1 MKKFS
6 ILLLCA
12 VVLFAGCGKSADTAG
27 QDFSPLQMNAPT
39 MDQTTL
45 AEASEPSLAS
55 AEMQDAA
62 PKVQAENLSAELQDS
77 FISAVTEESKESI
90 PADNGTVLF
99 TLQLQS
105 TTVTIPERPEA
116 AAAINT
122 KLHAKQAEERAFAN
136 ELIATARADYE
147 QTENPDEHWYGYS
160 YYTTDT
166 ITRMDDA
173 VFSLTTYSS
182 SYTGGAHPN
191 NVQEANNFDAS
202 SGLELR
208 LSDVIVDEAQPKIE
222 QMILEKLQEN
232 AENFGLFDDYES
244 VITDKY
250 HDSALE
256 EQTNDWYF
264 SDSGLVFFFNPYEIS
279 PYAAGV
285 VKVEFPYAELE
296 HVLVDAYLPEPQ
308 EQVIGGMMSI
318 RFDSEPDL
326 SLYSNIDQVP
336 VDKEGQTIA
345 LSTNAVV
352 YNVNLSLVTWVGN
365 QPIIQRSLY
374 TANRLSA
381 QDLVIVRAYI
391 PDTTPNL
398 CLQFEGGDQVT
409 QTFFISQNETD
420 GTTVLLEEGETS

>member
-1 MKKFS
+1 MKKFP

-12 VVLFAGCGKSADTAG
+12 VALLTGCGKSADTAG
-27 QDFSPLQMNAPT
+27 QDYSPLQMGVSTVEQKTA
-39 MDQTTL
+39 D
-45 AEASEPSLAS
+45 EASAPSFAS

-62 PKVQAENLSAELQDS
+62 PEVQAGRLSAELQES
-77 FISAVTEESKESI
+77 FISAVTEENKETIS
-90 PADNGTVLF
+90 ADNGTVLF

-105 TTVTIPERPEA
+105 TTVAIPDRPEA
-116 AAAINT
+116 AAAINAV
-122 KLHAKQAEERAFAN
+122 LHAKQAEERAFAH
-136 ELIATARADYE
+136 ELIGTARTVYA
-147 QTENPDEHWYGYS
+147 QTKNPDEYWYGYS

-166 ITRMDDA
+166 VTRMDDA

-202 SGLELR
+202 SGLELS
-208 LSDVIVDEAQPKIE
+208 LSDVIQPAAQNKIE

-232 AENFGLFDDYES
+232 AENFGLFDNYES
-244 VITDKY
+244 VIMEKFQY
-250 HDSALE
+250 NALE
-256 EQTNDWYF
+256 NQTNDWYF

-285 VKVEFPYAELE
+285 VKVEFPYADLE
-296 HVLVDAYLPEPQ
+296 HILVSSYLPEPQ
-308 EQVIGGMMSI
+308 KQVTGGMMSI
-318 RFDSEPDL
+318 RFDSEPDF

-336 VDKEGQTIA
+336 VDKEGQSIV
-345 LSTNAVV
+345 LSTNDVV
-352 YNVNLSLVTWVGN
+352 YKVNLSLVTWVGN

-381 QDLVIVRAYI
+381 QDLVVVRAYI
-391 PDTTPNL
+391 PDTVPNL

-409 QTFFISQNETD
+409 QTFFISQNEAD
-420 GTTVLLEEGETS
+420 GTTVLLEEGEAS